1 MQKCDFNKVAAP
13 FYKNTFKG
21 MLDQVNWLV
30 SCFWEPWPTTKL
42 YYVYTYIALKGVLVK
57 RCSNYMVTLALIG
70 LKKVIEFQY
79 MTAALLTIKSITR
92 KLGEGSEKT

>member
-1 MQKCDFNKVAAP
+1 MGYHMTYYIVAH
-13 FYKNTFKG
+13 
-21 MLDQVNWLV
+21 
-30 SCFWEPWPTTKL
+30 
-42 YYVYTYIALKGVLVK
+42 
-57 RCSNYMVTLALIG
+57 MVTLALIG